1 MGGNTSGSGVHGTA
15 KTKPFLVL
23 STACVKDHISRV
35 LLFPPLALKRGKK
48 KKKNVFFFLVCMY
61 VYQRECIVTLRNQSV
76 LLKLS
81 LTSGSVSRISMDVDH
96 VCESVLTVRNQ
107 PILPAKSDFW
117 FCFQDQH
124 GRGSWN
130 SVAEGGDKA
139 ARNSRSVWGILV
151 FATSDFVFCL
161 EMSSSTLQDSYLSY
175 FTAEY
180 FWGNKNVLY

>member
-1 MGGNTSGSGVHGTA
+1 MFV
-15 KTKPFLVL
+15 
-23 STACVKDHISRV
+23 
-35 LLFPPLALKRGKK
+35 
-48 KKKNVFFFLVCMY
+48 FLVCMY

-161 EMSSSTLQDSYLSY
+161 EMSSSTLQDSYLSC

-180 FWGNKNVLY
+180 FWGNKMYYTKCSVGKCKGAVEMKNILAFHLQFQLWTQMDENNKF